1 MAVKKEFER
10 FGILPN
16 IRQSGGMELQL
27 RCLVRFF
34 RAVWRELKSKQGL
47 PWKQR
52 LRAWRMGFTSES
64 WFLYNLADNDPG
76 QYLGN
81 LFSTLRTYK
90 INGFFNPVIGNK
102 LVLSRLAAAH
112 GIPHPEV
119 VSIIIDGRLI
129 DDGGPTNPD
138 MAQTIANTLDRHPH
152 QVFRPTWSGAGE
164 GIFFLSR
171 IDGGLKINGIE
182 VTLHEVCALLSKLD
196 RYLSTVFVEQAEYAS
211 RIFPDTANTL
221 RILTLWD
228 IESDE
233 PFIAAVSHRFG
244 SSRSLPI
251 DNWHQGHG
259 GFCASVDLET
269 STLGQAAVVS
279 QDKQLVWHSYH
290 PETKEPIEG
299 VKIPGLAKC
308 LEGLLVS
315 SRHFPFCPFIG
326 WDVIL
331 TKDGYSVLEA
341 NSLPGLKVWQVH
353 KPLLVDPRT
362 RQFFQHWGLV
372 RTK

>member
-1 MAVKKEFER
+1 
-10 FGILPN
+10 
-16 IRQSGGMELQL
+16 MELQL

-76 QYLGN
+76 QYLGD
-81 LFSTLRTYK
+81 LFSTLRPYK
-90 INGFFNPVIGNK
+90 INGNK

-171 IDGGLKINGIE
+171 LDGGLKINGIE

-228 IESDE
+228 IEGDE

-315 SRHFPFCPFIG
+315 
-326 WDVIL
+326 
-331 TKDGYSVLEA
+331 
-341 NSLPGLKVWQVH
+341 KVWQVH

>member
-1 MAVKKEFER
+1 MAVKNEFER

-16 IRQSGGMELQL
+16 VRQSGRLELQL
-27 RCLVRFF
+27 RCHVRFI

-52 LRAWRMGFTSES
+52 LRAWRFGFSSAS
-64 WFLYNLADNDPG
+64 WFLYNLTENDPG
-76 QYLGN
+76 QYLGD

-102 LVLSRLAAAH
+102 LVLSRLATTH
-112 GIPHPEV
+112 GIPHPDV
-119 VSIIIDGRLI
+119 VSIILEGRLI
-129 DDGGPTNPD
+129 DENGPNEPD
-138 MAQTIANTLDRHPH
+138 MMQTIANTLDRYPH

-171 IDGGLKINGIE
+171 VDGGLQINGLKA
-182 VTLHEVCALLSKLD
+182 TLHEVCALFSKLD
-196 RYLSTVFVEQAEYAS
+196 RYLSTEFVEQAAYS
-211 RIFPDTANTL
+211 NRIFPDTPNTL

-228 IESDE
+228 NEGDE
-233 PFIAAVSHRFG
+233 PFICAVSHRFG
-244 SSRSLPI
+244 SSRSQPI
-251 DNWHQGHG
+251 DNWHQGYG
-259 GFCASVDLET
+259 GLCASVDLET
-269 STLGQAAVVS
+269 STLGQAAMVS
-279 QDKQLVWHSYH
+279 PDKQLVWHSYH

-308 LEGLLVS
+308 LEGLLMAAS
-315 SRHFPFCPFIG
+315 HFPFCPMIG

-341 NSLPGLKVWQVH
+341 NSLPGMKVWQVH
-353 KPLLVDPRT
+353 KPLLSDPRT

-372 RTK
+372 SAK